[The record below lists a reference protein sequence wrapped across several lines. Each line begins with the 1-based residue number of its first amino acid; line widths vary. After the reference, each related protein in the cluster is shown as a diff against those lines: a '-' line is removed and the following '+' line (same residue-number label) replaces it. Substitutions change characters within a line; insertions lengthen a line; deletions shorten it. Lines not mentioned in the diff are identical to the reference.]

1 MKSFAPFTRRCMPV
15 FMCRNRSNCSVSTV
29 SVAVMINTVTAQDEK
44 QYELLVLKGLISF
57 TLKGFKS
64 QIEE

>member
-1 MKSFAPFTRRCMPV
+1 MKSFAPFTLRCMPV

-44 QYELLVLKGLISF
+44 QYEL
-57 TLKGFKS
+57 
-64 QIEE
+64 

>member
-1 MKSFAPFTRRCMPV
+1 MKSFAPFTLRCMPV

-44 QYELLVLKGLISF
+44 QYELSVLKRLISF